1 MKVEHLHSLGRWI
14 KIKGTLFLACLRI
27 LCREGKG
34 KREGVKEGGREG
46 GRRKGRR
53 GRDVASCQQLIYS
66 YSLNWFLSKTSCRGC
81 GVFGFTSKEKCYF
94 KYAKLLESGMRINL
108 APNKCSPGLT
118 PPFLHTVSDQKLD
131 GEKASPSASWV
142 GLGIRLGRVMLLQ
155 QNHNGRASC
164 LELLHLNTS

>member
-1 MKVEHLHSLGRWI
+1 MLLQVCKVV
-14 KIKGTLFLACLRI
+14 RI
-27 LCREGKG
+27 WDE
-34 KREGVKEGGREG
+34 
-46 GRRKGRR
+46 
-53 GRDVASCQQLIYS
+53 DQPP
-66 YSLNWFLSKTSCRGC
+66 
-81 GVFGFTSKEKCYF
+81 
-94 KYAKLLESGMRINL
+94 
-108 APNKCSPGLT
+108 PNKCSPGLT